1 MKKGETRETGT
12 GGTQKA
18 RRGNR
23 WERNLEGD
31 GRWSGRGEA
40 CRNGMRRTMSER
52 WRKGGAK
59 PGRADALKAEHDGP
73 FPAGLSASA
82 TDKSRGFGGNYFP
95 RRGRGGGAPH
105 TKPIPRSR
113 TGPAL
118 FRSERG
124 VGDPAAFSRR
134 SFSICYRTN
143 QGGSGEIISPGGAWG
158 GAPHTKTHPAK
169 PNRPRAVQK
178 RAWRRGTR
186 RPFPAGLSASATDK
200 SRGLGGNYFPR
211 RGAGRS
217 PA

>member
-59 PGRADALKAEHDGP
+59 PGRADALKAEHDGL
-73 FPAGLSASA
+73 FPPVFRHPLR
-82 TDKSRGFGGNYFP
+82 TNQGGSGEIISP
-95 RRGRGGGAPH
+95 GGAWGGAPH

-134 SFSICYRTN
+134 SFGICYGQIKGARGKLFPPAGRGAEPRIAN
-143 QGGSGEIISPGGAWG
+143 ISPVVVISG
-158 GAPHTKTHPAK
+158 
-169 PNRPRAVQK
+169 
-178 RAWRRGTR
+178 
-186 RPFPAGLSASATDK
+186 
-200 SRGLGGNYFPR
+200 
-211 RGAGRS
+211 
-217 PA
+217 

>member
-1 MKKGETRETGT
+1 MERAG
-12 GGTQKA
+12 
-18 RRGNR
+18 RGLP
-23 WERNLEGD
+23 ERDAADDVGALEE
-31 GRWSGRGEA
+31 GRGEA
-40 CRNGMRRTMSER
+40 G
-52 WRKGGAK
+52 KGGCVE
-59 PGRADALKAEHDGP
+59 GRTRRP
-73 FPAGLSASA
+73 FSRGLSASA

-178 RAWRRGTR
+178 RAWRRGR
-186 RPFPAGLSASATDK
+186 GGLFPPVFRHPLRTNQGGSGEIISPGGA
-200 SRGLGGNYFPR
+200 RGGAPHSKHQPR
-211 RGAGRS
+211 RCYFWLTSTRTR
-217 PA
+217 